1 MKTSAYA
8 IVFAAIISYS
18 EAHADFLKD
27 LGNAVTAPI
36 RAPAQLA
43 RDVIHGQPPNAI
55 VQNQL
60 NIRVGAP
67 AVAAGS
73 TLQLIQRGND
83 IVHSIPRTLI
93 SNNLGG
99 DWLRGYDTLT
109 ASQRIQQELTF
120 TTGRFLSQCAA
131 TGQCS
136 IEQAAAMP
144 VAAALRDAYKT
155 YFNYS
160 QPLPPQLAMML
171 GRVVPPQVVNAARW
185 SVGNT
190 PDMTVPGFLNSGH
203 TAFGQNHAVTVGNI
217 MIFSSM
223 PNLNRSDD
231 VVWLLH
237 EMFHIEQYMRYSGN
251 PLESIDGFAV
261 DYIRNYSGMED
272 EAQNNAVARY
282 NILYSFAQQ

>member
-1 MKTSAYA
+1 MKTSACA
-8 IVFAAIISYS
+8 MVFAAVLSCS

-27 LGNAVTAPI
+27 LGKAVAAPI
-36 RAPAQLA
+36 TAPAQLA
-43 RDVIHGQPPNAI
+43 RDVIHGRPPDAI

-73 TLQLIQRGND
+73 TLQLIQKGND

-93 SNNLGG
+93 SSSLGE

-109 ASQRIQQELTF
+109 ASQRIHQELAF
-120 TTGRFLSQCAA
+120 TTGRFLSHCAA

-136 IEQAAAMP
+136 VEQAAAMP

-155 YFNYS
+155 YFTYS